1 MKLELIDV
9 GYSVGPIEIL
19 KSINLELLSGT
30 CCVLLGPNGAGKST
44 LMRVASGYARTTVG
58 EVELNGRPLSSMP
71 LMERAR
77 QLAVLTQRNSL
88 DFPFTAGE
96 VIAMGRTPYG
106 ISALDAVAKIVIAAL
121 SIDGERIYTHLSG
134 GEKQLVQ
141 LARVFSQVW
150 ERGSDACLLLDE
162 PMAAL
167 DLNHQKEVVG
177 LLSKFSS
184 EGTSQL
190 IVMHDINLAAE
201 IADIIILMSHGRVI
215 GAGPAAEVLTTEAL
229 EKTFEA
235 PISVLQDGEQRFY
248 KTVL

>member
-9 GYSVGPIEIL
+9 GYSVRSIEIL
-19 KSINLELLSGT
+19 KSINLQLLRGT
-30 CCVLLGPNGAGKST
+30 CSVLLGPNGAGKST
-44 LMRVASGYARTTVG
+44 LMRVASGYTRATVG
-58 EVELNGRPLSSMP
+58 EVELNGRPLNSMP

-77 QLAVLTQRNSL
+77 QVAVLTQRNSL

-106 ISALDAVAKIVIAAL
+106 ISALDAVAEIVIAAL

-150 ERGSDACLLLDE
+150 ERCSDACLLLDE

-177 LLSKFSS
+177 MLSKFSS

-201 IADIIILMSHGRVI
+201 IADIIVLMSHGRVI
-215 GAGPAAEVLTTEAL
+215 EAGPPAEVLTTEAL
-229 EKTFEA
+229 EKTFQA
-235 PISVLQDGEQRFY
+235 PMSVLQDGDQRFY

>member
-9 GYSVGPIEIL
+9 GYSVGSIEIL

-44 LMRVASGYARTTVG
+44 LMRVASGYTRATVG

-71 LMERAR
+71 LTERAR

-106 ISALDAVAKIVIAAL
+106 ISALDAVAEKVIATL
-121 SIDGERIYTHLSG
+121 SIDGERIYTQLSG

-162 PMAAL
+162 PMTAL

-177 LLSKFSS
+177 MLSKFSS
-184 EGTSQL
+184 EGTGQL

-201 IADIIILMSHGRVI
+201 IADIIVLMSHGRVI
-215 GAGPAAEVLTTEAL
+215 GAGTPTEVLTTEAL
-229 EKTFEA
+229 EKTFQA
-235 PISVLQDGEQRFY
+235 PMSVLQDGEQRFY
-248 KTVL
+248 KTVI

>member
-1 MKLELIDV
+1 
-9 GYSVGPIEIL
+9 
-19 KSINLELLSGT
+19 
-30 CCVLLGPNGAGKST
+30 
-44 LMRVASGYARTTVG
+44 
-58 EVELNGRPLSSMP
+58 
-71 LMERAR
+71 
-77 QLAVLTQRNSL
+77 AVLTQRNSL
-88 DFPFTAGE
+88 DFSFTAEE

-162 PMAAL
+162 PMTAL

-177 LLSKFSS
+177 MLSKFSS

-201 IADIIILMSHGRVI
+201 IADIIVLMSHGRVI
-215 GAGPAAEVLTTEAL
+215 GAGPPAEVLTTEAL
-229 EKTFEA
+229 EKTFQA
-235 PISVLQDGEQRFY
+235 PMSVLQDGDQRFY
-248 KTVL
+248 KAIL

>member
-1 MKLELIDV
+1 MRLELIDV
-9 GYSVGPIEIL
+9 SYSVGPIEFL
-19 KSINLELLSGT
+19 KSIKLELRSGS

-44 LMRVASGYARTTVG
+44 LVRVASGYARATVG
-58 EVELNGRPLSSMP
+58 EVQLNGRPLSSIS

-77 QLAVLTQRNSL
+77 QVAVLTQRNSL
-88 DFPFTAGE
+88 DFPFSAGE

-106 ISALDAVAKIVIAAL
+106 ISDLDTVVEIVIAAL
-121 SIDGERIYTHLSG
+121 SIDGERIYTQLSG

-177 LLSKFSS
+177 MLSKFSS

-201 IADIIILMSHGRVI
+201 IADIIVLMSHGRVI
-215 GAGPAAEVLTTEAL
+215 GVGPPAEVLPTEAL
-229 EKTFEA
+229 EKTFQA
-235 PISVLQDGEQRFY
+235 PISVLQDGDQRFY